1 MRGPSRR
8 LEEQPSA
15 GKGDNGRT
23 YEAPAGGSESGFAD
37 GVYPAFISGAREY
50 IRGASVNRAAL
61 LRSAV
66 VALLRNKMR
75 SVLTVLGITIGIAAV
90 ICVVAI
96 GKAGQARV
104 EQQLNNLGDNFVW
117 IEAGGRAVNGVRTGT
132 HDTKTLLMADAI
144 AIKNQISLIK
154 SVSPNVDDP
163 VQVVYG
169 NQNWHTS
176 YRGVSPEYFEI
187 KRWYVDQ
194 GAIFSQDDVDRAADV
209 CAIGR
214 TVREQLFGVE
224 DPVGKVIRVNNLPCK
239 VVATLHPK
247 GLSLDGRDQD
257 DTVILP
263 YTMAQKKL
271 KGITWLDDILCSAVS
286 QDAVKMAG
294 QEATAVLR
302 DRHHLRPEEDDDF
315 NIRNPEDII
324 QAQLDA
330 SKTLTVLLIAIAS
343 VSLVVGGIGIMNV
356 MLVSVTERTREIGV
370 RVAVG
375 ATEEAIQLQFLGEA
389 VMLSLVGGAL
399 GVLLGILGSYLV
411 GQTLHWQ
418 TQMSLESVVV
428 AAFFAIAVGVFFGY
442 YPARKASLLD
452 PIEALRYE

>member
-1 MRGPSRR
+1 
-8 LEEQPSA
+8 
-15 GKGDNGRT
+15 
-23 YEAPAGGSESGFAD
+23 
-37 GVYPAFISGAREY
+37 
-50 IRGASVNRAAL
+50 
-61 LRSAV
+61 
-66 VALLRNKMR
+66 MR

-96 GKAGQARV
+96 GNAGQARV

-117 IEAGGRAVNGVRTGT
+117 IEAGGRAVNGVQTGT
-132 HDTKTLLMADAI
+132 HDTTTLTWADAL
-144 AIKNQISLIK
+144 AVKKQVSLIK
-154 SVSPNVDDP
+154 SVSANVDDP
-163 VQVVYG
+163 VQVIYG

-176 YRGVSPEYFEI
+176 YRGVSPEFFDI
-187 KRWYVDQ
+187 KRWFVDQ
-194 GAIFSQDDVDRAADV
+194 GAFFSQDDVDRVADV
-209 CAIGR
+209 CVLGR
-214 TVREQLFGVE
+214 TVQQQLFGVE
-224 DPVGKVIRVNNLPCK
+224 EPVGKVIRVKNLPCK

-247 GLSLDGRDQD
+247 GISLSGRDED
-257 DTVILP
+257 DIVILP
-263 YTMAQKKL
+263 YTTAQKKL

-302 DRHHLRPEEDDDF
+302 DRHHLRPEEEDDF

-343 VSLVVGGIGIMNV
+343 VSLIVGGIGIMNV

-375 ATEEAIQLQFLGEA
+375 ATEQAIQLQFLGESI
-389 VMLSLVGGAL
+389 VLSLVGGAA
-399 GVLLGILGSYLV
+399 GVILGIFGSYLV
-411 GQTLHWQ
+411 GQTLQWPIE
-418 TQMSLESVVV
+418 MSAEAVVV
-428 AAFFAIAVGVFFGY
+428 AAMFSVAVGVFFGY
-442 YPARKASLLD
+442 YPARKASRLD